1 MVIAITNIT
10 LPLDNRRAQPRSLR
24 TCCSWRIGIRYPS
37 WWSHPT
43 TRRWKPPGVS
53 CKISLKSMD
62 VMVIWHFFR
71 TCKRNAQEYA
81 HKWKGHPAIPKTMNY
96 YICHSDFWHHLIS
109 NKFVSIHLCLSQFL
123 MWYIFF
129 FWFANY
135 IQLSKGF
142 REIQRDTNVG
152 FFIPSYQSDGW
163 NIHQARNEIRPT
175 DLGEDGAVHE
185 SLAWCLKK
193 GLLSGWAFHW
203 IGWFGLLGKISSGKP
218 WVFTKY
224 EGFRLIFFV
233 NQSNELWGEEWEM
246 HQKIQR
252 GETGQSRGFNGN
264 NLWIGYK
271 CGIFHSSNNQ
281 RVEA

>member
-129 FWFANY
+129 LICQLYPVIQRIPWNSTRYKRWIFHT
-135 IQLSKGF
+135 QLSVRWLEHPPG
-142 REIQRDTNVG
+142 EEWDPT
-152 FFIPSYQSDGW
+152 
-163 NIHQARNEIRPT
+163 T

-252 GETGQSRGFNGN
+252 GELDNREF
-264 NLWIGYK
+264 
-271 CGIFHSSNNQ
+271 
-281 RVEA
+281 